1 MTLSDTKLRNAK
13 PRSKQYKLMDDLG
26 LYVLVKP
33 NGSVLWRFDFQIA
46 GKRKTLSVGKY
57 PAITLKA
64 AREERDKARE
74 LLDQGKDPTVQK
86 KLDKITA
93 DKNQANTFGVVAKE
107 YIQKQIALGR
117 AEKTIAKKKWLLEV
131 VAVDLADRPI
141 AEIEAIE
148 ILVIMQRYE
157 ARGQTE
163 TANRLRSA
171 VSDVFKL
178 AVRTARATSN
188 PAAILQGAV
197 TTKKATSH
205 AAITDEKKFGVLM
218 ANIKEYDGW
227 PTVRYAL
234 EFIALTAVRPIE
246 CRKAEWPE
254 FNLRERKWTIPA
266 GRMKMRKEHAVPLS
280 EQAVAVL
287 EAVHR
292 MTGNQRYVF
301 ASIRTGDKCLSENAM
316 NSALRRM
323 GYLHDEHVSH
333 GFRSSFST
341 IMNRRKYDPE
351 IIEHALA
358 HLDTSVRGI
367 YNRDTFWE
375 ARIEVMQAWADL
387 IDELRTQKKDR
398 FEELL

>member
-1 MTLSDTKLRNAK
+1 
-13 PRSKQYKLMDDLG
+13 
-26 LYVLVKP
+26 
-33 NGSVLWRFDFQIA
+33 
-46 GKRKTLSVGKY
+46 
-57 PAITLKA
+57 
-64 AREERDKARE
+64 
-74 LLDQGKDPTVQK
+74 
-86 KLDKITA
+86 
-93 DKNQANTFGVVAKE
+93 
-107 YIQKQIALGR
+107 
-117 AEKTIAKKKWLLEV
+117 
-131 VAVDLADRPI
+131 
-141 AEIEAIE
+141 
-148 ILVIMQRYE
+148 
-157 ARGQTE
+157 
-163 TANRLRSA
+163 
-171 VSDVFKL
+171 
-178 AVRTARATSN
+178 
-188 PAAILQGAV
+188 
-197 TTKKATSH
+197 
-205 AAITDEKKFGVLM
+205 M

-387 IDELRTQKKDR
+387 IDELRTQKRIGSKNFCESSTR
-398 FEELL
+398 